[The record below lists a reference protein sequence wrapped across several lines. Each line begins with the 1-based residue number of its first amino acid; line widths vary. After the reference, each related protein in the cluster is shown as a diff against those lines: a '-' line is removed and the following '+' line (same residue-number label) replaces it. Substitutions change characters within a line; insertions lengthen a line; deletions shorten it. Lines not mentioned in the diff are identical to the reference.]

1 MRAFVQVW
9 VVAFR
14 EHRLLTYATAIA
26 MRALIGLVIVTTYLY
41 ISSIVFL
48 YISSIVFLV
57 GAQLDE
63 FLRPDAKG
71 KRKVGIHQLARRV
84 F

>member
-48 YISSIVFLV
+48 V